1 MKRAISL
8 MLVGLA
14 ATAVGAAA
22 PAPTE
27 SLARSTTKATDQFA
41 ACFVHTQERAS
52 APWWFVP
59 KENGGG
65 TFSNL
70 GASGISH
77 PYFVDV
83 TELGSRREIRL
94 ELASSSAS
102 AASLLRAID
111 SCV

>member
-1 MKRAISL
+1 MTRALCVIAAA
-8 MLVGLA
+8 LA
-14 ATAVGAAA
+14 ASAAGAAVP
-22 PAPTE
+22 PAGH
-27 SLARSTTKATDQFA
+27 SVARDTSKSTDQFA
-41 ACFVHTQERAS
+41 ACFIHAQERAS

-70 GASGISH
+70 GANGVSS

-83 TELGSRREIRL
+83 SELGSRREIRL
-94 ELASSSAS
+94 DLASAS
-102 AASLLRAID
+102 ADASVLRAID

>member
-1 MKRAISL
+1 MTRALCAI
-8 MLVGLA
+8 VAALA
-14 ATAVGAAA
+14 ASAASAAVL
-22 PAPTE
+22 PAGN
-27 SLARSTTKATDQFA
+27 SVARDTSKSTDQFA
-41 ACFVHTQERAS
+41 ACFIHAQDRTA

-70 GASGISH
+70 GAKGVGT

-83 TELGSRREIRL
+83 NELGSRREIRL
-94 ELASSSAS
+94 ELASTSPDAS
-102 AASLLRAID
+102 VLRAID

>member
-1 MKRAISL
+1 MKRAVCLIL
-8 MLVGLA
+8 AGLA
-14 ATAVGAAA
+14 VSTAGDAVPAARG
-22 PAPTE
+22 
-27 SLARSTTKATDQFA
+27 SLERTTTKPTQQFA
-41 ACFVHTQERAS
+41 TCFVQAQERAS

-70 GASGISH
+70 GAKGVAN

-83 TELGSRREIRL
+83 RDLGSRREIRL
-94 ELASSSAS
+94 ELASADAS
-102 AASLLRAID
+102 VLHAVD

>member
-1 MKRAISL
+1 
-8 MLVGLA
+8 MLTGLA
-14 ATAVGAAA
+14 ATAASAAVSA
-22 PAPTE
+22 PPG
-27 SLARSTTKATDQFA
+27 SLARTTTKATDQFA
-41 ACFVHTQERAS
+41 ACFVHTQDRAS

-70 GASGISH
+70 GAKGVAH

-94 ELASSSAS
+94 ELVSAS
-102 AASLLRAID
+102 AGEASLLRAID

>member
-1 MKRAISL
+1 MKRAVF
-8 MLVGLA
+8 LVLIGLA
-14 ATAVGAAA
+14 ATAASAAMAA
-22 PAPTE
+22 PAG

-41 ACFVHTQERAS
+41 ACFVHTQDRDS

-70 GASGISH
+70 GARGVTH

-83 TELGSRREIRL
+83 TELGSRREIHL
-94 ELASSSAS
+94 ELASAS
-102 AASLLRAID
+102 PADASLMRAID

>member
-1 MKRAISL
+1 MKQAIFL
-8 MLVGLA
+8 MLAGLV
-14 ATAVGAAA
+14 ATAASAAA
-22 PAPTE
+22 PAPAGT
-27 SLARSTTKATDQFA
+27 LARSTTKATDQFA
-41 ACFVHTQERAS
+41 ACFVHTQARDS

-70 GASGISH
+70 GATGITI

-94 ELASSSAS
+94 ELASTSPS

>member
-1 MKRAISL
+1 MKKVVF
-8 MLVGLA
+8 LVLTGLA
-14 ATAVGAAA
+14 ATVASAAA
-22 PAPTE
+22 SSPSGT
-27 SLARSTTKATDQFA
+27 LARSTTKATDQFA
-41 ACFVHTQERAS
+41 ACFVHAQDRAS

-70 GASGISH
+70 GAKGIEH

-94 ELASSSAS
+94 ELANASPS
-102 AASLLRAID
+102 AASLMRAID